1 VFDRFRQGD
10 SSSTRIHGGLGLGL
24 ALVRHLVELHGG
36 SVSAESGGRG
46 QGAAFTVVL
55 PVTVPESTMGTAPGL
70 PLPLDGAAAV
80 RLDHVRTLVVD
91 DDIDGLELTE
101 AILARAGAEVRT
113 ARTADA
119 ALALVREWRPDVVVS
134 DIEMPGEDGYSL
146 LRRLRALPPDAGG
159 ATPAIALTAYGR
171 PEDRERC
178 LAAGFAMHVPKPVD
192 PGELTAIVAGVTA
205 ASQRERPS

>member
-1 VFDRFRQGD
+1 
-10 SSSTRIHGGLGLGL
+10 
-24 ALVRHLVELHGG
+24 
-36 SVSAESGGRG
+36 
-46 QGAAFTVVL
+46 
-55 PVTVPESTMGTAPGL
+55 
-70 PLPLDGAAAV
+70 
-80 RLDHVRTLVVD
+80 VRTLVVD

-146 LRRLRALPPDAGG
+146 LRRLRALPADAGG

-178 LAAGFAMHVPKPVD
+178 LAAGFAMHVPKPAD
-192 PGELTAIVAGVTA
+192 PGELIAIVAGVAA
-205 ASQRERPS
+205 ASRREPPS

>member
-1 VFDRFRQGD
+1 MPL
-10 SSSTRIHGGLGLGL
+10 T
-24 ALVRHLVELHGG
+24 VE
-36 SVSAESGGRG
+36 SA
-46 QGAAFTVVL
+46 TV
-55 PVTVPESTMGTAPGL
+55 
-70 PLPLDGAAAV
+70 V
-80 RLDHVRTLVVD
+80 RLDHVRALVVD
-91 DDIDGLELTE
+91 DDGDGLDLTQ
-101 AILARAGAEVRT
+101 AILVRAGAEVRT
-113 ARTADA
+113 AETAA
-119 ALALVREWRPDVVVS
+119 VALELVPEWRPDIVVS